1 MKALRNIGLTVVLL
15 ASLSA
20 CVEND
25 PTYNVY
31 PSDDVAFT
39 YRVTNEGYELDYLA
53 GSTIQFTNT
62 SALSGACTWEF
73 GDGETSTEPNPTHTY
88 NLPGQYEVKLTVGG
102 EFTTRPLL
110 INDIK
115 PTIVAKTE
123 NDAVCVINDVEVTLE
138 VTLRN
143 PAASAQ
149 PEYTWVLP
157 EGTTLVDH
165 PEITT
170 NTYVGENPGR
180 LTFKNIGSQTITLK
194 TMLGGRALQDVKA
207 NVQVGT
213 PNASKTLYYAVK
225 SGNIMAY
232 KLDYTVPEGSS
243 NSPFDLGVKSGA
255 HPLNLL
261 FHNDI
266 LYVLDCG
273 TQFTYINDIE
283 NNRGDGKITAVA
295 KDGSSMETVLSN
307 VGNTAFNDPFYGWI
321 DSEMLY
327 FADRNTGIR
336 RIGVNERNLALS
348 TSDAKFDYF
357 VMNNRLEYYGNP
369 WQYGAMNACFA
380 KVDGLWYWGKT
391 YGGGGIFRFAD
402 SDISTVDISRG
413 SNPPYAVIFPDEFV
427 KSFVIDTNNQIL
439 YAIIRDK
446 GLFAV
451 PMADISAN
459 DASKANTKA
468 DNKYLVASFKADS
481 EGSVGEYIDVCQ
493 MVLDNSD
500 GSVYFGLRAEEG
512 SAESSG
518 IKRWNPATRQLETIV
533 SGVNPYGIAL
543 NDNLSN
549 LF

>member
-1 MKALRNIGLTVVLL
+1 MKTLRNIGLTVVLL

-25 PTYNVY
+25 PTYNVF

-39 YRVTNEGYELDYLA
+39 YSVTNEGYELDYLA

-73 GDGETSTEPNPTHTY
+73 GDGETSNETNPTHTY
-88 NLPGQYEVKLTVGG
+88 NLPGQYEVKLSIGD
-102 EFTTRPLL
+102 EYTTRPLL

-115 PTIVAKTE
+115 PTIVAKTA
-123 NDAVCVINDVEVTLE
+123 NDAVCVINNVEVTLE

-143 PAASAQ
+143 PAESEQ

-165 PEITT
+165 PGTT
-170 NTYVGENPGR
+170 SNTYVGENPGR
-180 LTFKNIGSQTITLK
+180 LIFKNIGSQTITLK
-194 TMLGGRALQDVKA
+194 TTLGGRALQDVKA

-232 KLDYTVPEGSS
+232 KLDYNVPEGSS
-243 NSPFDLGVKSGA
+243 NLPFDLGVKSGA

-266 LYVLDCG
+266 LFILDCG
-273 TQFTYINDIE
+273 TQFNYINDTDG
-283 NNRGDGKITAVA
+283 NRGDGKITAVA

-327 FADRNTGIR
+327 YADRNTGIR
-336 RIGVNERNLALS
+336 RIGVNERNLALN
-348 TSDAKFDYF
+348 TSDSKYDYF

-369 WQYGAMNACFA
+369 WAYGAMNACFC

-391 YGGGGIFRFAD
+391 YSGSGIFRFAE
-402 SDISTVDISRG
+402 SDISPVDISRG
-413 SNPPYAVIFPDEFV
+413 SNPPYPTIFPEEFV

-439 YAIIRDK
+439 YAIIREK
-446 GLFAV
+446 GLYAV

-459 DASKANTKA
+459 DATKTGTKA
-468 DNKYLVASFKADS
+468 DNKYLVASFKSDS
-481 EGSVGEYIDVCQ
+481 EGSSGEFIDVCQ
-493 MVLDNSD
+493 MVLDSSD
-500 GSVYFGLRAEEG
+500 GSVYFALRAEEG
-512 SAESSG
+512 SAEASG
-518 IKRWNPATRQLETIV
+518 IKRWNPATKKLETIV
-533 SGVNPYGIAL
+533 SGVNAYGITL
-543 NDNLSN
+543 NNNTSN

>member
-1 MKALRNIGLTVVLL
+1 M
-15 ASLSA
+15 
-20 CVEND
+20 
-25 PTYNVY
+25 
-31 PSDDVAFT
+31 
-39 YRVTNEGYELDYLA
+39 
-53 GSTIQFTNT
+53 
-62 SALSGACTWEF
+62 
-73 GDGETSTEPNPTHTY
+73 
-88 NLPGQYEVKLTVGG
+88 
-102 EFTTRPLL
+102 
-110 INDIK
+110 
-115 PTIVAKTE
+115 
-123 NDAVCVINDVEVTLE
+123 
-138 VTLRN
+138 
-143 PAASAQ
+143 
-149 PEYTWVLP
+149 
-157 EGTTLVDH
+157 
-165 PEITT
+165 
-170 NTYVGENPGR
+170 
-180 LTFKNIGSQTITLK
+180 
-194 TMLGGRALQDVKA
+194 KA

-232 KLDYTVPEGSS
+232 KLDYNVPEGSS

-273 TQFTYINDIE
+273 TQFTYINDTE

-336 RIGVNERNLALS
+336 RIGVNERNLALN

-391 YGGGGIFRFAD
+391 YGGGGIYRFAD

-459 DASKANTKA
+459 DASKTNTKA
-468 DNKYLVASFKADS
+468 DNKYLVASFKSDS
-481 EGSVGEYIDVCQ
+481 DGSTGEFVDVCQ
-493 MVLDNSD
+493 MVLDSSD
-500 GSVYFGLRAEEG
+500 GSVYFGLRADEG
-512 SAESSG
+512 SAEPSG
-518 IKRWNPATRQLETIV
+518 IKRWNPATKKLETIV
-533 SGVNPYGIAL
+533 SGVSPYGIAL

>member
-39 YRVTNEGYELDYLA
+39 YRVTNEGYELDYLV

-165 PEITT
+165 PKITN

-232 KLDYTVPEGSS
+232 KLDFTVPEGSS

-273 TQFTYINDIE
+273 TQFTYINDTE

-380 KVDGLWYWGKT
+380 KVDGLWYWSKT

-512 SAESSG
+512 SAEPSG

>member
-1 MKALRNIGLTVVLL
+1 MKALKNIGLTVVLL

-39 YRVTNEGYELDYLA
+39 YRVTNEGYELDYLV

-62 SALSGACTWEF
+62 SALSGACTWDF

-123 NDAVCVINDVEVTLE
+123 NDAVCVINNVEVTLE

-165 PEITT
+165 PEITN

-232 KLDYTVPEGSS
+232 KLDFTVPEGSS

-261 FHNDI
+261 FHNDL

-273 TQFTYINDIE
+273 TQFTYINDTE

-512 SAESSG
+512 SGEPSG

-543 NDNLSN
+543 NDNLSS

>member
-39 YRVTNEGYELDYLA
+39 YCVTNV

-165 PEITT
+165 PENTS

-194 TMLGGRALQDVKA
+194 TTLGGRALQDVKA

-232 KLDYTVPEGSS
+232 KLDYNVPEGSS

-273 TQFTYINDIE
+273 TQFTYINDTE

-336 RIGVNERNLALS
+336 RIGVNERNLALN

-391 YGGGGIFRFAD
+391 YGGGGIYRFAD

-459 DASKANTKA
+459 DASKTNTKA
-468 DNKYLVASFKADS
+468 DNKYLVASFKSDS
-481 EGSVGEYIDVCQ
+481 DGSTGEFVDVCQ
-493 MVLDNSD
+493 MVLDSSD
-500 GSVYFGLRAEEG
+500 GSVYFGLRADEG
-512 SAESSG
+512 STEPSG
-518 IKRWNPATRQLETIV
+518 IKRWNPATRQLETVV
-533 SGVNPYGIAL
+533 SGVSPYGIAL

>member
-39 YRVTNEGYELDYLA
+39 YCVTNEGYELDFLA

-73 GDGETSTEPNPTHTY
+73 GDGETSTDPNPTHTY
-88 NLPGQYEVKLTVGG
+88 NLPGQYEVKLTIGDAY
-102 EFTTRPLL
+102 TTRPLL

-165 PEITT
+165 PEITN

-194 TMLGGRALQDVKA
+194 TTLGGRALQDVKA

-232 KLDYTVPEGSS
+232 KLDYNVPEGSS

-273 TQFTYINDIE
+273 TQFTYINDTE

-336 RIGVNERNLALS
+336 RIGVNERNLALN

-391 YGGGGIFRFAD
+391 YGGGGIYRFAD

-459 DASKANTKA
+459 DASKTNTKA
-468 DNKYLVASFKADS
+468 DNKYLVASFKSDS
-481 EGSVGEYIDVCQ
+481 DGSTGEFVDVCQ
-493 MVLDNSD
+493 MVLDSSD
-500 GSVYFGLRAEEG
+500 GSVYFGLRADEG
-512 SAESSG
+512 STEPSG
-518 IKRWNPATRQLETIV
+518 IKRWNPATRQLETVV
-533 SGVNPYGIAL
+533 SGVSPYGIAL
-543 NDNLSN
+543 NDNVSN

>member
-39 YRVTNEGYELDYLA
+39 YCVTNEGYELDYLV

-165 PEITT
+165 PGITN

-194 TMLGGRALQDVKA
+194 TTLGGRALQDVKA

-232 KLDYTVPEGSS
+232 KLDYNVPEGSS

-273 TQFTYINDIE
+273 TQFTYINDTE

-336 RIGVNERNLALS
+336 RIGVNERNLALN

-391 YGGGGIFRFAD
+391 YGGGGIYRFAD

-459 DASKANTKA
+459 DASKTNTKA
-468 DNKYLVASFKADS
+468 DNKYLVASFKSDS
-481 EGSVGEYIDVCQ
+481 DGSTGEFVDVCQ
-493 MVLDNSD
+493 MVLDSSD
-500 GSVYFGLRAEEG
+500 GSVYFGLRADEG
-512 SAESSG
+512 STEPSG
-518 IKRWNPATRQLETIV
+518 IKRWNPATRQLETVV
-533 SGVNPYGIAL
+533 SGVSPYGIAL
-543 NDNLSN
+543 NDNVSN